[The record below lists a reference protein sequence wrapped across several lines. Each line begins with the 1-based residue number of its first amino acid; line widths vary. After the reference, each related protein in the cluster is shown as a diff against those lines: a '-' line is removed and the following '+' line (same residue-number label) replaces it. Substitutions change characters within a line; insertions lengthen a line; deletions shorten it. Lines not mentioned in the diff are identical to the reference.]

1 MSKTILGIITFGLV
15 VALVVIFVNGSKK
28 GDGTM
33 ENSVIKDGIQYI
45 TINAKG
51 GYYPLRSI
59 AKAGIPTKLVMK
71 TNGSFDCSSSLLIRS
86 LNYQKILP
94 QRGEEIIDIGI
105 PKAGE
110 PFTGMCSMGMYNF
123 SIEFI

>member
-15 VALVVIFVNGSKK
+15 GALVVIFVNGSKK

-123 SIEFI
+123 SIVFF

>member
-110 PFTGMCSMGMYNF
+110 PFTCMCSMGMYSF

>member
-59 AKAGIPTKLVMK
+59 AKAGIPTKLV
-71 TNGSFDCSSSLLIRS
+71 
-86 LNYQKILP
+86 
-94 QRGEEIIDIGI
+94 
-105 PKAGE
+105 
-110 PFTGMCSMGMYNF
+110 
-123 SIEFI
+123 